1 MNDTA
6 RIKKIVNEPHMFES
20 HCKFHKPNLLQKQ
33 GTPFVIEKDIQAK
46 KTAKAVFFAAHMK
59 LRKIRKF

>member
-1 MNDTA
+1 
-6 RIKKIVNEPHMFES
+6 MFES

-33 GTPFVIEKDIQAK
+33 GTPFVIKKDIQAK
-46 KTAKAVFFAAHMK
+46 KTAKAVFFAAHVK